1 MSFRLRINFQ
11 KRGRLRLLSH
21 LELVRAMERAIRRAQ
36 LPFVTSKGFNVHMRY
51 APGPALPVG
60 TIGLDEYFD
69 VWLTEYLDPNLA
81 CLRLRAAS
89 VEDLGILAVSYVD
102 PRAKGL
108 QATHT
113 HEVYEIVLGTGPCDA
128 VGVADALSVA
138 EAVGALSAAEAT
150 DALARLIAG
159 GSLTV
164 KRKNKSKVYD
174 LTQMVERMPEARS
187 DPETGEILITL
198 YLKANEQGSIRP
210 EALMRAAF
218 DNAVDQAWAV
228 RSVTRTRLYED

>member
-21 LELVRAMERAIRRAQ
+21 LELVRALERAIRRAQ
-36 LPFVTSKGFNVHMRY
+36 LPFATSKGFNVHMRY

-60 TIGLDEYFD
+60 TVGLDEYFD
-69 VWLTEYLDPNLA
+69 VWLTEYLDPDLA
-81 CLRLRAAS
+81 YLRLRAAS
-89 VEDLGILAVSYVD
+89 VEDLGILAVAYVD

-108 QATHT
+108 QATHV
-113 HEVYEIVLGTGPCDA
+113 HEVYEIVLDVGARDA
-128 VGVADALSVA
+128 AETTDGLGAVEVSDALGIA
-138 EAVGALSAAEAT
+138 EVT
-150 DALARLIAG
+150 DALVRLVAG

-174 LTQMVERMPEARS
+174 LTQMVERMPEVCG
-187 DPETGEILITL
+187 DPKTSTILITL

-210 EALMRAAF
+210 EALMRAAL
-218 DNAVDQAWAV
+218 DDAVGWAM
-228 RSVTRTRLYED
+228 RSTTRTRLYED